1 MSDNLHDPGMNVNP
15 TRSDTPRIE
24 SIDRPTV
31 REHAESRL
39 REAIVEGRLAPGER
53 LVERELCEALGISR
67 PSLREALRCLASE
80 GLISIVA
87 HRGPTVSEITRA
99 QAAEIF
105 TVREALEGMAARL
118 LAARRDPHAIEQM
131 RQALRTLQ
139 RIDAGRVARSQLVA
153 TKAHFYDALFGGC
166 GNDTLARTMQQ
177 LLARISLLRR
187 TSFSRPN
194 RLPHSIAEISAIV
207 EAIDAGD
214 EEGAEQAA
222 RLHVRRARA
231 AALELLD
238 ARPAPVTT
246 AAAAPA
252 PPAAA
257 ARTPTPRA
265 PKTADDGG
273 ARPVR
278 ARARSVRPTPAPGT
292 PR

>member
-1 MSDNLHDPGMNVNP
+1 MLVNQP
-15 TRSDTPRIE
+15 RSDPPRIE

-31 REHAESRL
+31 REHAEARL

-87 HRGPTVSEITRA
+87 HRGPTVAQITHA

-118 LAARRDPHAIEQM
+118 LAARRDPLAIEQM
-131 RQALRTLQ
+131 RQALKTLQ

-194 RLPHSIAEISAIV
+194 RLPHSIAEINAIV

-238 ARPAPVTT
+238 A
-246 AAAAPA
+246 
-252 PPAAA
+252 
-257 ARTPTPRA
+257 
-265 PKTADDGG
+265 G
-273 ARPVR
+273 ARPGPKAPADR
-278 ARARSVRPTPAPGT
+278 TDTRSAATHHNGDPAPGQRIRK
-292 PR
+292 PNNPPPGADR